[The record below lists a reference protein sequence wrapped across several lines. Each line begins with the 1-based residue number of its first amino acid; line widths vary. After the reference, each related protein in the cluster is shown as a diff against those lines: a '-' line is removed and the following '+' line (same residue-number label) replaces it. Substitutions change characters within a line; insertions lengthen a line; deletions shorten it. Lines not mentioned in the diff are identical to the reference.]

1 MGPLLV
7 PDTSIIIDL
16 VRGEVLEAA
25 FRTRFSLV
33 VPDVL
38 YERELA
44 AHEGPALRNLGLQV
58 HALDGEGVGLAERFL
73 QSTRGLSLVDAF
85 ALALAKHLDAILLT
99 GDGALRAL
107 AAREAVECHG
117 LLWLFDAMEEEGV
130 LSRRSLQTALERVT
144 THPRCRLPREE
155 VRKRL
160 QRYERG

>member
-44 AHEGPALRNLGLQV
+44 AHGGPALTNLGLQV

-85 ALALAKHLDAILLT
+85 ALALAKHLDA
-99 GDGALRAL
+99 
-107 AAREAVECHG
+107 
-117 LLWLFDAMEEEGV
+117 MEEEGV

-144 THPRCRLPREE
+144 AHPRCRLPREE
-155 VRKRL
+155 VRRRL